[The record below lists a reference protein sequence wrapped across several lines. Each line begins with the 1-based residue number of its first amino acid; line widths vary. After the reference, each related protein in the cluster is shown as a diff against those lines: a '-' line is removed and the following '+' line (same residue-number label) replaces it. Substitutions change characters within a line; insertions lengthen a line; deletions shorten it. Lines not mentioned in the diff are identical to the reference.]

1 MNLLC
6 ALNDCCTRK
15 TFTGQQW
22 THRWTCRWWS
32 LWWAGAC
39 VGDSAG
45 VMGLVPPRLS
55 LHCCL
60 SAKAE
65 IADHCLLLSV
75 PMGRGPRSASP
86 GNLVKTIAPPGYL
99 IVTSVQARMLLREPS
114 EEAWT
119 QRTNY
124 LNQFS
129 KRFCA
134 GHSFAIKG
142 IETGCYLNK

>member
-1 MNLLC
+1 MSGSNFNMNLLC

-45 VMGLVPPRLS
+45 VMVLVPPRLS

-75 PMGRGPRSASP
+75 PMGRGPRTASP
-86 GNLVKTIAPPGYL
+86 RNLVKTVPPGYL
-99 IVTSVQARMLLREPS
+99 IVTSVQARMLLSPVRKPGHKEQIS
-114 EEAWT
+114 VFQEVLCRSFLCY
-119 QRTNY
+119 QRN
-124 LNQFS
+124 
-129 KRFCA
+129 
-134 GHSFAIKG
+134 
-142 IETGCYLNK
+142 